1 MVLWEMATLAEQ
13 PYQGF
18 TNDEVMKYV
27 KEGNKMKRPEDCP
40 DLLYSLMSDCWTS
53 QPDDRPTFLQV
64 LCVVPLDGIL
74 NTCPT
79 DLRKT
84 AGVCQ

>member
-40 DLLYSLMSDCWTS
+40 DLLYSLMSNCWTS

-64 LCVVPLDGIL
+64 LFLL
-74 NTCPT
+74 F
-79 DLRKT
+79 L
-84 AGVCQ
+84 